1 MAFIHST
8 TVPLLKLTAALAK
21 AAGLSF
27 SVSAGIIGVL
37 AVAGKRSHKRAEVM
51 LLMFWHSCPI
61 MTSQSCD
68 LVLSV
73 LCLRE
78 VKMHAAGGRQPWNE
92 DIVCCAGV
100 WETFGGN

>member
-1 MAFIHST
+1 MALIHST

-37 AVAGKRSHKRAEVM
+37 AVAGKRTHKRAKVTLTM
-51 LLMFWHSCPI
+51 YWHACPI
-61 MTSQSCD
+61 MTSQRCD

-73 LCLRE
+73 QRLRE
-78 VKMHAAGGRQPWNE
+78 VKMHAAGDRQP
-92 DIVCCAGV
+92 
-100 WETFGGN
+100 